1 VRELRS
7 ERDRL
12 ETSIHAAQQP
22 RGHGQAEQDRRI
34 AKAVDM
40 LSRLREKL
48 TTAPVVRQRELL
60 RLAVKRVDVWS
71 TQAVAG
77 GRFRLERGV
86 VHLRP
91 DMWLPAEDQP
101 NLLGSPGMDLPAEW
115 NTRIELDGAAGN
127 SPTNGGRNS
136 LSLGTTPLC
145 RI

>member
-77 GRFRLERGV
+77 GRFRLERG
-86 VHLRP
+86 
-91 DMWLPAEDQP
+91 AEDQP